1 MRLLRLAAA
10 TCVLALA
17 ACGTTG
23 SLKSESPEARRQ
35 IADYDQVVVLDLAA
49 NDLRPARDDVESAAQ
64 VLEDEFP
71 MIKAMVY
78 WNDSRAGGFQV
89 RIDQPGE
96 AGTAYGEAYAE
107 FVADPYFDR
116 TSAAD
121 AP

>member
-49 NDLRPARDDVESAAQ
+49 NGQ
-64 VLEDEFP
+64 
-71 MIKAMVY
+71 
-78 WNDSRAGGFQV
+78 G
-89 RIDQPGE
+89 
-96 AGTAYGEAYAE
+96 
-107 FVADPYFDR
+107 
-116 TSAAD
+116 
-121 AP
+121 

>member
-49 NDLRPARDDVESAAQ
+49 NDLRPARDDVESAARPRQ
-64 VLEDEFP
+64 PGGRSSPRSYGLEGVERRRHSP
-71 MIKAMVY
+71 RPRRR
-78 WNDSRAGGFQV
+78 RAGAN
-89 RIDQPGE
+89 P
-96 AGTAYGEAYAE
+96 
-107 FVADPYFDR
+107 
-116 TSAAD
+116 SK
-121 AP
+121 